1 MTGLFI
7 LKVYQGFFFRSFKIC
22 YTVLDFFRKRRFL
35 RMANKAKQSVQELLS
50 HRFVKEILGIYLFL
64 IFVVYPLYYED
75 AYYNM
80 GDAKWNFFR
89 TVTYYI
95 DGPMVKIPT
104 FLVLLLIFF
113 IWYQIDLI
121 RSKSLVDFWKKNVT
135 LTDKFVLFYLVAC
148 LISTVLS
155 PDKDTVIWG
164 YNGWYMGMIAQFA
177 FCALYFFVSRFWR
190 WDDIMIA
197 FYLLASTIVN
207 LLGVLNRFHIDPLN
221 MYEGLD
227 EYYLTLFLSTL
238 GQSTWYSSYVMIFFP
253 IGLFMYWFA
262 EKKWVR
268 KLTFVYMVIGFMTAL
283 VQDSD
288 SALFALYA
296 SLLTLFSFSFRE
308 NKYMKRFIEIIL
320 TMLLSWRVIG
330 FFRMAFPERAVPLGG
345 IMTYAAQGPALWLH
359 IILIAVIYVILTKKD
374 KEGKADVT
382 GFSFLRTAA
391 YVLTVLGILLA
402 VIYIYLNTK
411 KLLPPSLSSDSW
423 YLVFDEFWGNNRGS
437 SWMVTLDSIRQTVF
451 LEPVRFVFGA
461 GPDCFYDTVYNYHAE
476 ELIAK
481 WGENTVLTCAHNE
494 WMSQIVNTG
503 IIGGIAYLGI
513 FVSAF
518 VTFVKKSDKIPEL
531 IAPAMCVAAYFWHNF
546 FCYQQII
553 CTPIIFIIMGAGISI
568 VRTGGLRAIYEAD

>member
-1 MTGLFI
+1 MAGLFI

-345 IMTYAAQGPALWLH
+345 IMTYAAQGPALWLL
-359 IILIAVIYVILTKKD
+359 IIIIAVIYVILTKKD

>member
-1 MTGLFI
+1 
-7 LKVYQGFFFRSFKIC
+7 
-22 YTVLDFFRKRRFL
+22 
-35 RMANKAKQSVQELLS
+35 MASKAKQTAQEFLS
-50 HRFVKEILGIYLFL
+50 HRFVKEILGVFLFL
-64 IFVVYPLYYED
+64 IFVIYPLYYED

-95 DGPMVKIPT
+95 NGPMIKIPT
-104 FLVLLLIFF
+104 FLVFLLLFF
-113 IWYQIDLI
+113 LWYQIDLI
-121 RSKSLVDFWKKNVT
+121 RSKRIAEFWKKNVT
-135 LTDKFVLFYLVAC
+135 ITDKFVLFYLVAC

-155 PDKDTVIWG
+155 PDKETVIWG
-164 YNGWYMGMIAQFA
+164 YDGWYMGMIAQFA

-197 FYLLASTIVN
+197 FYLLSSTIVN

-221 MYEGLD
+221 MYDGLD

-253 IGLFMYWFA
+253 IGVFMYWYA

-268 KLTFVYMVIGFMTAL
+268 KLTFAYMVIGFMTAM

-308 NKYMKRFIEIIL
+308 NKYMKRFMEIIL

-330 FFRMAFPERAVPLGG
+330 FLRMAFPEKAVPLGG
-345 IMTYAAQGPALWLH
+345 IMTYAGSGALLWIP
-359 IILIAVIYVILTKKD
+359 IIFLVVLYVLFVKMDKK
-374 KEGKADVT
+374 GKVDIT
-382 GFSFLRTAA
+382 SFTYIRTAA
-391 YVLTVLGILLA
+391 YILTVVAVLLA
-402 VIYIYLNTK
+402 VVYIFLNTK
-411 KLLPPSLSSDSW
+411 KLLPPSMSSDSW

-451 LEPVRFVFGA
+451 LEPVRFIFGA
-461 GPDCFYDTVYNYHAE
+461 GPDCFYDTVYKYHGE

-494 WMSQIVNTG
+494 WMCQIVNTG
-503 IIGGIAYLGI
+503 IVGGIAYIGI
-513 FVSAF
+513 FISAF
-518 VTFVKKSDKIPEL
+518 VTFIKKSDKIPEL
-531 IAPAMCVAAYFWHNF
+531 IAPAMCIAAYFWHNF

-553 CTPIIFIIMGAGISI
+553 CTPIIFIIIGAGISI

>member
-1 MTGLFI
+1 MAS
-7 LKVYQGFFFRSFKIC
+7 KV
-22 YTVLDFFRKRRFL
+22 
-35 RMANKAKQSVQELLS
+35 KQTAHELLS
-50 HRFVKEILGIYLFL
+50 LRFVKEILGIYLFL

-75 AYYNM
+75 SYYNM

-95 DGPMVKIPT
+95 NGPMMKIPT
-104 FLVLLLIFF
+104 FLVFLLLFF
-113 IWYQIDLI
+113 IWYQIDLA
-121 RSKSLVDFWKKNVT
+121 RSKRLVDFWKKNVT
-135 LTDKFVLFYLVAC
+135 TTDKFVLFYLVAC

-155 PDKDTVIWG
+155 PDKETVIWG
-164 YNGWYMGMIAQFA
+164 YDGWYMGMIAQFA

-238 GQSTWYSSYVMIFFP
+238 GQSTWYSSYVMIFFS
-253 IGLFMYWFA
+253 IGIFMYWYA

-268 KLTFVYMVIGFMTAL
+268 KLIFVYMVIGFMTAL

-308 NKYMKRFIEIIL
+308 NKYMKRFMEIIL
-320 TMLLSWRVIG
+320 IMLLSWRVIG
-330 FFRMAFPERAVPLGG
+330 FLQMAFPEKAVPLGG
-345 IMTYAAQGPALWLH
+345 IMTYAAQGVALWIP
-359 IILIAVIYVILTKKD
+359 IILLAVLYILFIKKD
-374 KEGKADVT
+374 KEGTVDIT
-382 GFSFLRTAA
+382 TLTFLRTAA
-391 YVLTVLGILLA
+391 YILTGVGILLIL
-402 VIYIYLNTK
+402 IYIYLNTR
-411 KLLPPSLSSDSW
+411 KLLPPSISSDSW

-437 SWMVTLDSIRQTVF
+437 SWMVTLDSIRQTIY
-451 LEPVRFVFGA
+451 LEPVRFIFGA
-461 GPDCFYDTVYNYHAE
+461 GPDCFYDTVYTYHAE
-476 ELIAK
+476 ELIEK

-494 WMSQIVNTG
+494 WMSQIVSVG
-503 IIGGIAYLGI
+503 IVGGIAYIGI
-513 FVSAF
+513 FISAF
-518 VTFVKKSDKIPEL
+518 LTFVKKSDKIPEL

-553 CTPIIFIIMGAGISI
+553 CTPIIFIIIGAGISI